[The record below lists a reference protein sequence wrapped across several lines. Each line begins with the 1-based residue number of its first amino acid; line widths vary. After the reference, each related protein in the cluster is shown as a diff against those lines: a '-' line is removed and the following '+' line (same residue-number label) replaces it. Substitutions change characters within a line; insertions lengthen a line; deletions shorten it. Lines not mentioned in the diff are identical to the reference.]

1 MDHTSKVF
9 TAAESVA
16 GDLEAHVRSLRRK
29 LERAAGRGEP
39 VEHLLARIRS
49 EEAQLRRLR
58 ARAQLQAETGR
69 TE

>member
-1 MDHTSKVF
+1 MDYTPKVIR
-9 TAAESVA
+9 AAESVA
-16 GDLEAHVRSLRRK
+16 SDLDAHIRSLRRK
-29 LERAAGRGEP
+29 LERAAARGEP

-58 ARAQLQAETGR
+58 ARAQLHAETGR